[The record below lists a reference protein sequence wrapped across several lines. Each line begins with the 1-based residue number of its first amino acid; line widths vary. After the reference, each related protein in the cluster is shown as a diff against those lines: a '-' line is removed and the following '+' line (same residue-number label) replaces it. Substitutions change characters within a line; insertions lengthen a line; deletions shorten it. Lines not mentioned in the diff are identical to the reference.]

1 MKLILAA
8 LFAALAVC
16 AVLVFLFQIQ
26 YGRLNGPNS
35 ESAKLGTESP
45 AAKRCRH
52 RAVCAAVAAAI
63 FLVAACAVGATLR

>member
-8 LFAALAVC
+8 LFAAFAVC

-63 FLVAACAVGATLR
+63 FQIGRAHV

>member
-8 LFAALAVC
+8 LFAAFAVC

-45 AAKRCRH
+45 AAQRCRR
-52 RAVCAAVAAAI
+52 RAVCAAVAAAV